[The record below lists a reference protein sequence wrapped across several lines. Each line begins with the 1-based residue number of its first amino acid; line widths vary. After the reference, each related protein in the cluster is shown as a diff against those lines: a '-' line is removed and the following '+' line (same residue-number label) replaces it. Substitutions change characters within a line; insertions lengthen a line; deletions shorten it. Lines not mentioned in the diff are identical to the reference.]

1 MSGPPGSMPGNSAA
15 SPPGAGAAGMSPP
28 GGGAYGGAPGA
39 SGPPGGGAPGMSP
52 PGAAAAGAT
61 PPGGG
66 AYGGAPGVSGPPGG
80 APGTSGPPG
89 GGAYGGAPG
98 VSGPPGGGAPGMSPP
113 GAGAYTGGPGAAGAN
128 IPGAAGA
135 SIPGAGAYTGGPG
148 AAGAGAAGAG
158 AAPGTAPGVPGLPG
172 GYGGGP
178 PGPGGIPG
186 GIPGGFPGIPGGGP
200 GIPGGSP
207 GNTAPAE
214 PVTIS
219 DFVQLAFREGRD
231 GDAYQ
236 LLALDAIT
244 SGASLKEMKR
254 MSGTKRMAPAVH
266 VAIGISYQGSRAISS
281 PEPIG
286 GGGGSGMGGMP
297 GMGPP
302 GMPGV
307 PGMAGGGKGNR
318 RPPSGTNNNRNRPG
332 GQPGG
337 GTNQKPDLFKAP
349 EEPFAQLSFY
359 TGELGDKVLENLRKR
374 IEKGDFGKPVRDA
387 IKNGGGVAA
396 AAGAMPGGMPGGYGG
411 APGAGAPGVPGLPG
425 GAPGAGAP
433 AMPGLPGAGRGG
445 PGMPGG
451 STASAAVGN
460 QLMPGVTMVGEGAQG
475 DLVKKAAAANCH
487 VLILY
492 NVECR
497 QGPNSVIN
505 TTSIKVLSVVSKETI
520 YNGAGLVAG
529 NVEKAREEKKGA
541 DPVDAE
547 ISKLFGTIDDK
558 VVPTALKTE
567 AANAERVAAYVDTLV
582 KEKHSNPLPIL
593 AEIKYLQSVS
603 LISGDKLNETYGT
616 ILGTDVGAKVATG
629 EPDEVLQ
636 ALASWL
642 PDQRPKTL
650 TASDAKKGSV
660 LGGFI
665 DKLRGK

>member
-1 MSGPPGSMPGNSAA
+1 M
-15 SPPGAGAAGMSPP
+15 
-28 GGGAYGGAPGA
+28 
-39 SGPPGGGAPGMSP
+39 
-52 PGAAAAGAT
+52 
-61 PPGGG
+61 
-66 AYGGAPGVSGPPGG
+66 
-80 APGTSGPPG
+80 
-89 GGAYGGAPG
+89 
-98 VSGPPGGGAPGMSPP
+98 
-113 GAGAYTGGPGAAGAN
+113 
-128 IPGAAGA
+128 
-135 SIPGAGAYTGGPG
+135 
-148 AAGAGAAGAG
+148 
-158 AAPGTAPGVPGLPG
+158 
-172 GYGGGP
+172 
-178 PGPGGIPG
+178 
-186 GIPGGFPGIPGGGP
+186 
-200 GIPGGSP
+200 
-207 GNTAPAE
+207 
-214 PVTIS
+214 
-219 DFVQLAFREGRD
+219 QLAFREGRD

-236 LLALDAIT
+236 LLALDAIAG
-244 SGASLKEMKR
+244 GASLKEMKR
-254 MSGTKRMAPAVH
+254 MSGTKRIAPAVH
-266 VAIGISYQGSRAISS
+266 VAVGITYQGSRAISS

-286 GGGGSGMGGMP
+286 GSGGGGGMGGMP

-302 GMPGV
+302 GMPGG
-307 PGMAGGGKGNR
+307 PGMAGGGMGNR
-318 RPPSGTNNNRNRPG
+318 RPPGNSNNRNRPG
-332 GQPGG
+332 GQPG

-396 AAGAMPGGMPGGYGG
+396 AAGGVPGGMPGGMPGGYGG
-411 APGAGAPGVPGLPG
+411 APGAGAPGAPGFPG

-433 AMPGLPGAGRGG
+433 GVPGFPGAGRGG
-445 PGMPGG
+445 PAMPGMPGG
-451 STASAAVGN
+451 STAGAAIGN

-475 DLVKKAAAANCH
+475 DLVKKAAAANCQ

-520 YNGAGLVAG
+520 FSGAALVAG

-547 ISKLFGTIDDK
+547 MSKLFTAIDEK
-558 VVPTALKTE
+558 VVPTVLKTDP
-567 AANAERVAAYVDTLV
+567 ANADRVAAYVDTLV
-582 KEKHSNPLPIL
+582 KDKYSNPLPIL

-603 LISGDKLNETYGT
+603 LIASDKLTEAYGT
-616 ILGTDVGAKVATG
+616 ILGTDVGTKVATG

-642 PDQRPKTL
+642 PEQRPKSL
-650 TASDAKKGSV
+650 VGGDAKKGSV